1 MRVLHKSGAL
11 GGVPLRFAS
20 GMINTG
26 AIRGFMLGM
35 GAAYNSEERGKPS

>member
-11 GGVPLRFAS
+11 GGD
-20 GMINTG
+20 TG